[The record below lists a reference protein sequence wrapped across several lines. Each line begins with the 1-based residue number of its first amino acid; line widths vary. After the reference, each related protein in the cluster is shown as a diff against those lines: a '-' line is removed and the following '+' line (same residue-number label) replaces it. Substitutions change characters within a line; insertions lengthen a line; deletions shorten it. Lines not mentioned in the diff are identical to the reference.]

1 MINGSIVLFKSR
13 PEVIQKVISQFL
25 ESSFSNLIYLIDN
38 SPTDSLSYLS
48 KQSSRIKYIHSKS
61 NVGYGAGHNIA
72 IKKSIKKNI
81 NFHLIINPD
90 IEMDTEDI
98 DHLFNYMIKN
108 KNVGLVMPKILNT
121 DGSIQYLCKKLP
133 SPINLIL
140 RFFTPSNFMKKSKEK
155 FYLKSTGY
163 NKIMNIPYLSGCF
176 MFLNVEAIKK
186 VGMFDERFFM
196 YPEDIDLTR
205 RIHTKFKT
213 IFYPEVSVVHHH
225 EKASSKSIKM
235 AFIHI
240 LNIIRYFNKWGWIFD
255 KQRRLFNARLKIYE

>member
-1 MINGSIVLFKSR
+1 
-13 PEVIQKVISQFL
+13 
-25 ESSFSNLIYLIDN
+25 
-38 SPTDSLSYLS
+38 
-48 KQSSRIKYIHSKS
+48 
-61 NVGYGAGHNIA
+61 
-72 IKKSIKKNI
+72 
-81 NFHLIINPD
+81 
-90 IEMDTEDI
+90 
-98 DHLFNYMIKN
+98 
-108 KNVGLVMPKILNT
+108 
-121 DGSIQYLCKKLP
+121 
-133 SPINLIL
+133 
-140 RFFTPSNFMKKSKEK
+140 MKKSKEK

-213 IFYPEVSVVHHH
+213 IFYPEVSVGHHH
-225 EKASSKSIKM
+225 EKASSKSVKM